1 MKNLIPEFIYQQYE
15 QQREAGQLEAATL
28 FVDISGFTMLTES
41 LKQYGTDGA
50 ELLTEI
56 LNTTFAPLVSAVY
69 ARGGFI
75 ASFAGDAFTAIFP
88 RSAGE
93 TTSVVARQ
101 ALQVAMIIQQ
111 FFAQHGRRQTRYGNY
126 ELSVKVGV
134 SWGAVHWGILRGGRG
149 NTYFF
154 RGAALD
160 GAVRAEK
167 HAVGG
172 AIVCDEAL
180 RQCVTDVFS
189 AGQLATGY
197 YRVAP
202 EPPADSA
209 PPISLPVFSRA
220 ALTPFVWDPVL
231 DLVASWVVAEFRPL
245 INVFI
250 SFTSFQD
257 DDRWQE
263 FVVTVLDTALEYE
276 GYFNK
281 VNFGDKGPIILVLFG
296 APLAHEN
303 DAVRASDF
311 LLALREKVPSES
323 FPWRAG
329 VTADTV
335 YAGIVGG
342 QERCEYTAIGNEVNF
357 AARLMA
363 RAAWSETLISAAL
376 AQGGTVS
383 SEYLGEFSYLGF
395 AVPRA
400 TYRLLGPSRTT
411 GVFFNQE
418 LIGRETEL
426 QQLLEAAQPFLQGKS
441 AGAAIIYGPAGIGKS
456 HLMYELRESL
466 RREHAI
472 TCLVGQTDQILHRA
486 FSPFSY
492 LLKDYFQ
499 QETESTPAENK
510 SRFTARF
517 ERLLA
522 ALEQADPAQP
532 QNPRY
537 LLDELR
543 RTRSILGAL
552 VGLHWPDSLYA
563 SLNGKLRYQ
572 NTLFAIRAL
581 LLAESALRPVLL
593 AIEDLQW
600 LDESSREALTV
611 LSRNSAEAPLY
622 IVLTARYADD
632 GSRPALNLPAETPL
646 TTVALEPLAPQ
657 HLRRQAE
664 SILDGAISAE
674 LFTLLAERTQ
684 ANPFFVQQFLYY
696 FQENGLLEQVLA
708 GEPATSAGWT
718 VCTATSAQVP
728 TTINAVLM
736 ARIDRLS
743 QNVKEV
749 VKVAAVL
756 GREFD
761 DRILGHILQTDVSA
775 EVEHAESK
783 QIWSKAR

>member
-1 MKNLIPEFIYQQYE
+1 
-15 QQREAGQLEAATL
+15 AGRLEAATL
-28 FVDISGFTMLTES
+28 FVDISGFTALTES

-69 ARGGFI
+69 AQGGFI
-75 ASFAGDAFTAIFP
+75 TSFAGDAFTAIFP

-101 ALQVAMIIQQ
+101 ALQVATIIQQ
-111 FFAQHGRRQTRYGNY
+111 FFERHGRRQTRYGNY
-126 ELSVKVGV
+126 ELSVKVGA
-134 SWGAVHWGILRGGRG
+134 SWGTVHWGILRGGRG
-149 NTYFF
+149 NIYFF

-172 AIVCDEAL
+172 AVVCDEAL
-180 RQCVTDVFS
+180 RQCVTGVFP

-197 YRVAP
+197 YLVEQSLAV
-202 EPPADSA
+202 DSA
-209 PPISLPVFSRA
+209 PPVSLSVFSRT
-220 ALTPFVWDPVL
+220 ALAPFVWDPVL
-231 DLVASWVVAEFRPL
+231 DLVANRVTAEFRPL
-245 INVFI
+245 VSVFI
-250 SFTSFQD
+250 SFTSSQD
-257 DDRWQE
+257 DDRWQD
-263 FVVTVLDTALEYE
+263 FVVTALDTALEYE

-303 DAVRASDF
+303 DAARASDF
-311 LLALREKVPSES
+311 LLALREKVPPES

-329 VTADTV
+329 VTAGTV

-342 QERCEYTAIGNEVNF
+342 EERCEYTAIGNEVNF
-357 AARLMA
+357 ASRLMV

-376 AQGGTVS
+376 AQDAMVS
-383 SEYLGEFSYLGF
+383 SEYLGEFTYSGF
-395 AVPRA
+395 EAPRP
-400 TYRLLGPSRTT
+400 TYRLLAPSRMT
-411 GVFFNQE
+411 GVFFDQE
-418 LIGRETEL
+418 LIGREPEL
-426 QQLLEAAQPFLQGKS
+426 QRLRTAAQPFLQGKS
-441 AGAAIIYGPAGIGKS
+441 AGVAIIYGPAGIGKS

-466 RREHAI
+466 RQGHEI
-472 TCLVGQTDQILHRA
+472 TCFVGQTDQILHRA

-499 QETESTPAENK
+499 QDTESTPAENK
-510 SRFTARF
+510 RRFAARF

-522 ALEQADPAQP
+522 ALEQVDPTQP
-532 QNPRY
+532 QNPRH
-537 LLDELR
+537 LLDELQ
-543 RTRSILGAL
+543 RTKSLLGAL
-552 VGLHWPDSLYA
+552 VGLHWPDSLYE

-632 GSRPALNLPAETPL
+632 GSRPALNLLAEMPL
-646 TTVALEPLAPQ
+646 TTIELETLAPQ

-708 GEPATSAGWT
+708 KEPAGPASWT
-718 VCTATSAQVP
+718 VRTATSATVP

-761 DRILGHILQTDVSA
+761 DRILEHILHADISV

-783 QIWSKAR
+783 QIWAKAR